1 MSEIIERNRTFLVK
15 SKYGSFTF
23 NNKQSAKQLNTIL
36 NNYENT
42 QDQLTYAQKQS
53 KETEQKLDRI
63 TKNIIQ
69 LQMTVTIL
77 QNDLDK
83 LKTELNI

>member
-53 KETEQKLDRI
+53 KETEQKLDQI

>member
-36 NNYENT
+36 TDYENT
-42 QDQLTYAQKQS
+42 QDQLTYAMEQS
-53 KETEQKLDRI
+53 HEIEQKFDNI

-77 QNDLDK
+77 QNDLDN
-83 LKTELNI
+83 LKMELSI

>member
-53 KETEQKLDRI
+53 KETEQKLDQI
-63 TKNIIQ
+63 TKQLIQ
-69 LQMTVTIL
+69 LQLTNGIMTEELKKL
-77 QNDLDK
+77 Q
-83 LKTELNI
+83 EMIP

>member
-42 QDQLTYAQKQS
+42 QDQLTYAKKQS
-53 KETEQKLDRI
+53 KETEQKLDQI
-63 TKNIIQ
+63 SKQLIQ
-69 LQMTVTIL
+69 LQLTNGIMTEELKKL
-77 QNDLDK
+77 Q
-83 LKTELNI
+83 EMIR

>member
-53 KETEQKLDRI
+53 KETEQKLDNI